1 MSISLRVARQRAAA
15 AALAARVAAWLGPAT
30 ADSRALDAG
39 CGTGALAEA
48 LAPLVGEVVGVD
60 LDESLLAEA
69 RRLPLSNVSFAV
81 ADARA
86 LPFGAGSFDIAGC
99 HRVLHH
105 VRRPELVLA
114 ELVRVTRPGG
124 KVLVVDQLGAVDPL
138 VSLELDRFERT
149 RDPSHARLLP
159 DGDIRALL
167 EANDLTVA
175 RNEIV
180 REPRQLEPY
189 LDITGCE
196 GDARDRARA
205 LAPGAEYT
213 VEIGWYL
220 AVRTPL

>member
-1 MSISLRVARQRAAA
+1 MNVVLRVERQRAAA
-15 AALAARVAAWLGPAT
+15 VALAARVASWLGPPT
-30 ADSRALDAG
+30 GNTRALDAG
-39 CGTGALAEA
+39 CGAGALAEA

-60 LDESLLAEA
+60 LDEALLAEA
-69 RRLPLSNVSFAV
+69 RRLPLSNASFLV

-86 LPFGAGSFDIAGC
+86 LPFATASFDIAGC

-114 ELVRVTRPGG
+114 ELVRATRLGG
-124 KVLVVDQLGAVDPL
+124 RVLVVDQLGAVDPL
-138 VSLELDRFERT
+138 ASLELDRFERV

-167 EANDLTVA
+167 EANDLVVV

-180 REPRQLEPY
+180 HEQRLLDRY

-196 GDARDRARA
+196 GEARERAKG
-205 LAPGAEYT
+205 LAPGEEYT

-220 AVRTPL
+220 AVRSRP